1 MKTLKA
7 TLISFL
13 MIATVSAAFAQRPM
27 HRANKGNQVQ
37 QCQQMNP
44 EEMAAKRTAMMKET
58 LGLTDQQE
66 KQVYALNLENA
77 RQHAV
82 RMQAYEKMRNEGRQA
97 WETQMAA
104 NDAQMKKI
112 LTDQQY
118 QTWQQRQMQRKDNM
132 KKKHHRMMQQRSNA
146 CSCVNK
152 ECCNK

>member
-27 HRANKGNQVQ
+27 HHANRGKQVQ
-37 QCQQMNP
+37 QCQQMTP

-58 LGLTDQQE
+58 LGLTDRQE

-77 RQHAV
+77 RQRAA
-82 RMQAYEKMRNEGRQA
+82 RMKANEKMRNECRQA
-97 WETQMAA
+97 RETQMAA
-104 NDAQMKKI
+104 NDAQMKNI
-112 LTDQQY
+112 LTEQQY
-118 QTWQQRQMQRKDNM
+118 QTWQQCQMQRKDNM
-132 KKKHHRMMQQRSNA
+132 RKHHRMMQQRSNA